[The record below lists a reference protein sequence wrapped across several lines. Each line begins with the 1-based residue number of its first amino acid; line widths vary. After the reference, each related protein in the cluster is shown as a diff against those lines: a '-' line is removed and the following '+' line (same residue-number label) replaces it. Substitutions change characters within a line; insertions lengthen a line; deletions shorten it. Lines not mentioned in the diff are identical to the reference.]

1 MTPTK
6 LIRVAAM
13 LVLLGLLVQLVCT
26 FFWTPGAFVIFASL
40 GLGLILA
47 GAALFFFAVWR
58 VLRQTKAL

>member
-6 LIRVAAM
+6 LIRVAAL
-13 LVLLGLLVQLVCT
+13 LVLAGLVVQLGCT
-26 FFWTPGAFVIFASL
+26 FFWSPGAFVIFASV

-47 GAALFFFAVWR
+47 GAALFLFAVWR